1 MVRSKTVGE
10 RIMDGVIVAIL
21 CLVTLLCVAPILN
34 TLALSLSS
42 APAAATGTVTF
53 WPKDFSL
60 YSYQTLLGDH
70 KFFNAFWISIQ
81 RVVLGG
87 GLNFILTILMAYP
100 LSKETSAFRSR
111 NIYMWLLVFA
121 MLFNGGMIPWYMVV
135 RATGI
140 IDTIWALVLPVAVPI
155 FNVILLMN
163 CFRSVPK
170 AIEEAGTLDGA
181 GPWTMLFRIYLPISI
196 PALATITLF
205 SIVNHWNTFFDGMM
219 LINSP
224 DKFPL
229 QTYIQQ
235 LVVDVTKKSMMS
247 IEEIKRLSSISNTTL
262 NAAKIFVS
270 IIPIL
275 LVYPILQRYFITG
288 IVMGSVKE

>member
-1 MVRSKTVGE
+1 MVRSKSIGDK
-10 RIMDGVIVAIL
+10 IADILIIIVL
-21 CLVTLLCVAPILN
+21 CVVTLMCLAPILN
-34 TLALSLSS
+34 TLAISFSSS
-42 APAAATGTVTF
+42 AVASTGTVTF

-60 YSYQTLLGDH
+60 YSYETLLGD
-70 KFFNAFWISIQ
+70 KSFWKSFGVSIQ

-87 GLNFILTILMAYP
+87 GLNFILTVLMAYP
-100 LSKETSAFRSR
+100 LSKEKAAFGAR
-111 NIYMWLLVFA
+111 NRYMWLLVFA

-163 CFRSVPK
+163 FFRSIPK
-170 AIEEAGTLDGA
+170 AIEEAGVLDGA
-181 GPWTMLFRIYLPISI
+181 GPWTMLFRVYLPISL

-247 IEEIKRLSSISNTTL
+247 IEEIKRLSTVSNMTL

-270 IIPIL
+270 IIPVL
-275 LVYPILQRYFITG
+275 AVYPFLQRYFITG